1 MKRCRYCEQQQQ
13 GQQKRERAW
22 VRRGRKAEE
31 RRGERVGPTGGNGAA
46 PARAGK
52 ADKSAP
58 HLEVPQVVTEGAAP
72 SGSHGRVVQ
81 TGRHA
86 LGHSLVPKL
95 HPALGVVLAV
105 LGPLFPSRGRG
116 CRRLLLA
123 PHEPVCAPRTRQ
135 RFKGPTWL
143 PRNFTPHSPA
153 GQDPT
158 SRPLPGKRTPSSI
171 HSPCTLSPRL
181 TQPFPQTSTPASDP
195 LRTFYLQLSHAPN
208 PDSISVRAG
217 AGVS

>member
-1 MKRCRYCEQQQQ
+1 M
-13 GQQKRERAW
+13 
-22 VRRGRKAEE
+22 
-31 RRGERVGPTGGNGAA
+31 GPTGGKGAA

-58 HLEVPQVVTEGAAP
+58 YLEVPQVITEGTAP

-123 PHEPVCAPRTRQ
+123 PHEPVCAPRTQQ

-158 SRPLPGKRTPSSI
+158 SRPVPGKRTPRSI

-181 TQPFPQTSTPASDP
+181 TPFLKRQRLHQIRSEHST
-195 LRTFYLQLSHAPN
+195 YNSHTP
-208 PDSISVRAG
+208 PIPIRL
-217 AGVS
+217 VSARELGSADHTVSRPGPR